1 MISRSQRLRL
11 GIFLV
16 ASLGILLG
24 LLVTVVGSSLF
35 ADRDRYT
42 VRYDIS
48 VSGLEVGA
56 PVKYNGVRV
65 GRVESIAIDPLLV
78 SQTVVTLSLQ
88 SGTPVKRNA
97 RAVLSVQGI
106 TGLKFIELVG
116 GTSEAETLPVGGEI
130 PAGSSIVDK
139 LTGQAEAIAIKG
151 EILVNQLLALT
162 DDANRALVA
171 DVLERAGSLMN
182 NTDEA
187 LKRNAAA
194 IDKTAEGL
202 AVASARLGPLLEEAR
217 LLVRDTRETVAALR
231 KAALAVL
238 DEKRLGVLVEQAQA
252 TVGELRQRVGPG
264 GLGKITT
271 LLEQLLQRSN
281 SLAERLD
288 MLVSSARE
296 DLRASIR
303 YLAETAEN
311 MRDFSRIIR
320 EDPSLLLRQRE
331 RRERVLP

>member
-1 MISRSQRLRL
+1 MISRSQRIRL

-16 ASLGILLG
+16 VSLGILIG
-24 LLVTVVGSSLF
+24 LLVAVVGSSLF

-65 GRVESIAIDPLLV
+65 GRVESIAIDPLQV
-78 SQTVVTLSLQ
+78 NQTVVTLSLQ

-97 RAVLSVQGI
+97 RAVLNVQGI

-116 GTSEAETLPVGGEI
+116 GTSEAETLPADGEI

-151 EILVNQLLALT
+151 EILVNQLLELT
-162 DDANRALVA
+162 NDSNRALVT

-182 NTDEA
+182 STDET
-187 LKRNAAA
+187 LKRNAAS
-194 IDKTAEGL
+194 IDRAVDGL
-202 AVASARLGPLLEEAR
+202 AQAAARLGPLLDEAR
-217 LLVRDTRETVAALR
+217 LLVRDTRETVAAIR
-231 KAALAVL
+231 KTSLGVL
-238 DEKRLGVLVEQAQA
+238 DEKHLGALVDQAQSA
-252 TVGELRQRVGPG
+252 MGELRQRVGPS
-264 GLGKITT
+264 GLGKITG
-271 LLEQLLQRSN
+271 LLEQLLQRTN
-281 SLAERLD
+281 NLAERLD
-288 MLVSSARE
+288 VMVSGARE

-311 MRDFSRIIR
+311 LRDFSRSIR